1 MEDASPT
8 ALIISDGSGP
18 DGRDRATSPEACG
31 IIRLICSVI
40 ATGPGVS
47 ASIYS
52 NSQLFMQEMRHG

>member
-1 MEDASPT
+1 MEEIA
-8 ALIISDGSGP
+8 
-18 DGRDRATSPEACG
+18 ATSPEACG

-52 NSQLFMQEMRHG
+52 NSQLFAQEMRHG